1 MNLPLDLLA
10 PKALWL
16 LGLLAPLVLLY
27 ILKVK
32 RQRLRIASTWL
43 WQQARRDLM
52 ARSPFK
58 RLVVQVPLILQA
70 LVLIAL
76 ALAAARPATKGKTL
90 TGDHIA
96 IIVDTSASMSA
107 QDPASGKARID
118 LAKEAAEK
126 LIAGLPPGSDAM
138 ILDAGRDTR
147 IALPP
152 DRDTRRMRQVVSKL
166 TARSVEG
173 DLGAAIA
180 LAVGRLKQLGGKRHI
195 VVLTDGNLARPAPL
209 KSAAVPIEVIQVGE
223 RVPNAGIV
231 RVDVRAGEDPVLKRT
246 QVQAFLLIANSG
258 DRTRELYV
266 TMRQRNASDT
276 LASRRVLVE
285 PGQKLPVV
293 LTFNPAEGDYGT
305 GLIFDLSPKD
315 AMAVDDVAYGRV
327 PASRKLPV
335 ILASAGDPS
344 PWLLR
349 ALVSDEHAEVRAGGV
364 TEVLAADT
372 VPHDAFVVIQG
383 ACPPTPPGGDLL
395 VVAPPAGD
403 CFGALIGSTV
413 EHPTITSWEH
423 ADVRMRFLT
432 LDGVHIA
439 KARLLSPESKRQALI
454 TTTEGVIASDIST
467 SARFATLLGFD
478 VGESNWPLKAS
489 YVLFLRNVMEQ
500 ARRHRSSSISG
511 PALAGDPLR
520 VTVPAAVREAKIE
533 APNGDEATLAAR
545 NGLVVVPEV
554 RGVGLY
560 RIGWDKPRS
569 GQVWIP
575 VNLVSAAESD
585 LSTEPQT
592 VSGPDGEVAAKSKDV
607 EAHHDWSWVLAI
619 VALAFIAVDV
629 WWFTRR
635 RRRLSLGSASKPK
648 APHPGHRSAEGTA

>member
-1 MNLPLDLLA
+1 MNLPFDLLA

-70 LVLIAL
+70 LALIAL
-76 ALAAARPATKGKTL
+76 ALAASRPATKGKTL
-90 TGDHIA
+90 TGDHVA

-107 QDPASGKARID
+107 QDPQSGKARID
-118 LAKEAAEK
+118 LAKETAEK

-152 DRDTRRMRQVVSKL
+152 DRDTRRMRQVVGKL

-209 KSAAVPIEVIQVGE
+209 TSTAVPIELIQVGAPI
-223 RVPNAGIV
+223 PNVGIV
-231 RVDVRAGEDPVLKRT
+231 RVDVRAGEDPVLERP
-246 QVQAFLLIANSG
+246 QVQAFLLLQNSG
-258 DRTRELYV
+258 DRAREVYV

-285 PGQKLPVV
+285 PGKKLPVV

-315 AMAVDDVAYGRV
+315 SMAVDDVAYGRV
-327 PASRKLPV
+327 PAGRKLPV
-335 ILASAGDPS
+335 VLAATGQPS

-349 ALVSDEHAEVRAGGV
+349 ALVSDEHAEVRAGSL
-364 TEVLAADT
+364 TEVLAAES
-372 VPHDAFVVIQG
+372 VPHDALVVVEG
-383 ACPPTPPGGDLL
+383 ACPASPPGGDLL
-395 VVAPPAGD
+395 VVHPPAGD
-403 CFGALIGSTV
+403 CYGALVGTTV

-432 LDGVHIA
+432 LDGVHVA
-439 KARLLSPESKRQALI
+439 KARLLQPESKRQALI

-467 SARFATLLGFD
+467 SARFATLLSFD

-489 YVLFLRNVMEQ
+489 YVLFLRNLMEQ
-500 ARRHRSSSISG
+500 ARRHRSSGISG

-520 VTVPAAVREAKIE
+520 VTVPAAVQEAQIE
-533 APNGDEATLAAR
+533 TPAGQQSTLAAR

-554 RGVGLY
+554 QQVGLY
-560 RIGWDKPRS
+560 RIGWEEPRA

-585 LSTEPQT
+585 LARQPQSTT
-592 VSGPDGEVAAKSKDV
+592 GPEGEVVAAGKDV
-607 EAHHDWSWVLAI
+607 AAHHDWSWVIAI
-619 VALAFIAVDV
+619 VALAFIAFDV

-635 RRRLSLGSASKPK
+635 RRRLSLQAASKPR
-648 APHPGHRSAEGTA
+648 APHPPTRPARGAA

>member
-58 RLVVQVPLILQA
+58 RLVVQLPLIVQA
-70 LVLIAL
+70 LALIAL
-76 ALAAARPATKGKTL
+76 ALAAARPATKGKAL
-90 TGDHIA
+90 TGDHLA
-96 IIVDTSASMSA
+96 IIIDTSASMST
-107 QDPASGKARID
+107 QDRASGKPRIE

-152 DRDTRRMRQVVSKL
+152 DRDTRRMRRVIGKL
-166 TARSVEG
+166 TARAVEG

-180 LAVGRLKQLGGKRHI
+180 LAVGRLKQFGGKRHI

-209 KSAAVPIEVIQVGE
+209 TSTAVPIEVIVVGE
-223 RVPNAGIV
+223 PADNVAIV
-231 RVDVRAGEDPVLKRT
+231 RVDVRAGQDPVLKRV
-246 QVQAFLLIANSG
+246 QVQAFLLVANYG
-258 DRTRELYV
+258 DRARELYV
-266 TMRQRNASDT
+266 TMRQQNASDT
-276 LASRRVLVE
+276 LASRRVVIK
-285 PGQKLPVV
+285 PGEKLPVV

-305 GLIFDLSPKD
+305 GLIFDLSPHD
-315 AMAVDDVAYGRV
+315 GMAVDDVAYGRV
-327 PASRKLPV
+327 PAGRKLPV
-335 ILASAGDPS
+335 VFASAGKQS

-349 ALVSDEHAEVRAGGV
+349 ALVSDEDAEVRAGSLS
-364 TEVLAADT
+364 EVLAAAT
-372 VPHDAFVVIQG
+372 VPHDAFVVIEG
-383 ACPPTPPGGDLL
+383 ACPEAPPGGDLL
-395 VVAPPAGD
+395 IVAPPAGD
-403 CFGALIGSTV
+403 CFGALVGTTI

-423 ADVRMRFLT
+423 VDVRMRFLT

-439 KARLLSPESKRQALI
+439 KARLVRPESKRLALI

-489 YVLFLRNVMEQ
+489 YVLFLRNLMEQ

-511 PALAGDPLR
+511 PALAGAPLR
-520 VTVPAAVREAKIE
+520 VTVPAAVKEVQIE
-533 APNGDEATLAAR
+533 GPGGDQVTLPAR
-545 NGLVVVPEV
+545 HGLAVVPEMQ
-554 RGVGLY
+554 RVGLY
-560 RIGWDKPRS
+560 RVHWDESRPGS
-569 GQVWIP
+569 VWIP

-585 LSTEPQT
+585 LSSEL
-592 VSGPDGEVAAKSKDV
+592 VNAAGPDGAVTARSQEL
-607 EAHHDWSWVLAI
+607 EAHHDWSWVLALA
-619 VALAFIAVDV
+619 ALAFIAFDV
-629 WWFTRR
+629 WYFTRR
-635 RRRLSLGSASKPK
+635 RRRLSLGRGSKPMP
-648 APHPGHRSAEGTA
+648 PHPAATRAEGAA